1 MHHAKMYRWMHHAK
15 CIGDILDIGSYSG
28 SMCGSLGEIL
38 T

>member
-1 MHHAKMYRWMHHAK
+1 MHHAK
-15 CIGDILDIGSYSG
+15 CIGGCTTPNVSVDILDIGSYSG